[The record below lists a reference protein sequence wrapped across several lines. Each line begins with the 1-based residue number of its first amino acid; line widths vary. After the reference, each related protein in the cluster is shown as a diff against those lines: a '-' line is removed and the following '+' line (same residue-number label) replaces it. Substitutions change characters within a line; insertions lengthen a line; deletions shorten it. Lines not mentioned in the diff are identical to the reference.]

1 MQLEIFLCVLCLC
14 TSIFGKCSES
24 CWFVFSTEIL
34 SYIRNI
40 GQNVGHMLETLAK
53 EETQTTGKLD
63 SYWRKLARLRDPS
76 EIVSLADLDHS
87 MQDDMYDSEK

>member
-1 MQLEIFLCVLCLC
+1 
-14 TSIFGKCSES
+14 
-24 CWFVFSTEIL
+24 
-34 SYIRNI
+34 
-40 GQNVGHMLETLAK
+40 MLETLAK